1 MPDKSFIIYK
11 VTPKDMEKIEE
22 TKKEVQGLKSGEVKD
37 VKEDPIGFGI
47 VLLKVGVIVNEKE
60 EGAMEKVTKE
70 LSEMAS
76 VEKVEQIGMTL
87 L

>member
-11 VTPKDMEKIEE
+11 VTPKDMEKIDE
-22 TKKEVQGLKSGEVKD
+22 TEKAVKGITSGDVKD
-37 VKEDPIGFGI
+37 VQRDPIGFGI
-47 VLLKVGVIVNEKE
+47 EMLKVGVIVNEKE

-70 LSEMAS
+70 LEALDS
-76 VEKVEQIGMTL
+76 VEEVQQESMTL

>member
-11 VTPKDMEKIEE
+11 VTPKDMEKLEK
-22 TKKEVQGLKSGEVKD
+22 TKQEIKGLKSGEVKD
-37 VKEDPIGFGI
+37 IQEAPIGFGI
-47 VLLKVGVIVNEKE
+47 VILKVGVLVNEKE
-60 EGAMEKVTKE
+60 EGAMEKATKE

-76 VEKVEQIGMTL
+76 IEEVEQESMTL